1 MKKRYI
7 FLIFVIIITV
17 IFLLSVMIGTKDD
30 SATDKSNMPRI
41 GQYLWTYNMNKS
53 VWREYS
59 KNDDMKSKETVVFQL
74 GYPEG
79 NGGYTVYQ
87 LFTGNSQILKDE
99 LWFGEG
105 SEEFLKNKTLYS
117 YYPRMFEYYKIVFNG
132 VTFIPDKL
140 SVDEVSNLFKGYNI
154 LKVSSLKKGENKVK
168 FAKNNNKFIVIN
180 DIGEKF
186 YKYYIIPND
195 SKKMQIEDYS
205 NQFSVSSPVDIRLQR
220 IEGCTKAY
228 PCYDVHIEK

>member
-1 MKKRYI
+1 M
-7 FLIFVIIITV
+7 L
-17 IFLLSVMIGTKDD
+17 
-30 SATDKSNMPRI
+30 
-41 GQYLWTYNMNKS
+41 YL
-53 VWREYS
+53 
-59 KNDDMKSKETVVFQL
+59 
-74 GYPEG
+74 
-79 NGGYTVYQ
+79 
-87 LFTGNSQILKDE
+87 
-99 LWFGEG
+99 
-105 SEEFLKNKTLYS
+105 
-117 YYPRMFEYYKIVFNG
+117 EYYKIVFNG

-168 FAKNNNKFIVIN
+168 FAKNNNKFMVIN

>member
-7 FLIFVIIITV
+7 FLIFVVIVTI
-17 IFLLSVMIGTKDD
+17 IFLLSVMLGTKEDNA
-30 SATDKSNMPRI
+30 SDKSNMPRI

-53 VWREYS
+53 EWREYN
-59 KNDDMKSKETVVFQL
+59 KNDDIKSKDYVVFQL

-87 LFTGNSQILKDE
+87 LLTGNSQVLKDE

-105 SEEFLKNKTLYS
+105 SKEFLKNKTLYS
-117 YYPRMFEYYKIVFNG
+117 YYPRLFEYYKIIFNG

-140 SVDEVSNLFKGYNI
+140 KAEEVEKVFKGYDVI
-154 LKVSSLKKGENKVK
+154 KVSSLKKGANKIK
-168 FAKNNNKFIVIN
+168 YSKTNNKFVVIN
-180 DIGEKF
+180 DIGENF

-195 SKKMQIEDYS
+195 SKKMSIEDYS
-205 NQFSVSSPVDIRLQR
+205 NQFSVTAPVDIKLQR
-220 IEGCTKAY
+220 IEGCSKAY
-228 PCYDVHIEK
+228 PCFDIHIEK